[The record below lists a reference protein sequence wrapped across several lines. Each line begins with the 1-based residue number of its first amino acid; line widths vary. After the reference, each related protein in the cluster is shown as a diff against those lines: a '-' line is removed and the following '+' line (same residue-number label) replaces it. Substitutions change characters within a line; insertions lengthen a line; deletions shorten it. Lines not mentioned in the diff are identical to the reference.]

1 MRRDATAR
9 HQFDLVGALANFV
22 THRFTHFGD
31 TIGDPTEPEA
41 QEMRRAFAG
50 LELIGGSAR
59 VAVPAGLTDRTTGD
73 KQTRSSKN
81 TVFHRLA
88 MSRIGTTCITHS
100 GKSAQ

>member
-1 MRRDATAR
+1 MMKLQM
-9 HQFDLVGALANFV
+9 HMKFFCNFSG
-22 THRFTHFGD
+22 RCNFGD

-41 QEMRRAFAG
+41 REVRRAFAG